1 MGDGSGQDGSWLVK
15 VAGCTIYGTQ
25 NFSIKLRRSHSH
37 LDCQV
42 LDFQVQPKD
51 RTVALGHQDTRTC

>member
-25 NFSIKLRRSHSH
+25 NFSIELKGVTQSPRLSGFGLSGATKRQNSSSKASRY
-37 LDCQV
+37 
-42 LDFQVQPKD
+42 
-51 RTVALGHQDTRTC
+51 